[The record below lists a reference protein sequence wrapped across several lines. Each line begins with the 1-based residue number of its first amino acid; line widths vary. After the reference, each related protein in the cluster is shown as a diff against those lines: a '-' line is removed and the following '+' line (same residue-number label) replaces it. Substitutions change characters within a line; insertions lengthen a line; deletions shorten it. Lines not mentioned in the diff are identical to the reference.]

1 MVVVVVVVV
10 LVVVVVVVVVVGGVL
25 LMYLSNRGVSQHMGI
40 SKQDVATFP
49 LSPSIPSRSCWM
61 MPSER
66 GSSPLSRLSQLPK
79 SLASKSLAAQERQ
92 LPGHV

>member
-49 LSPSIPSRSCWM
+49 LSPSIPSRSC
-61 MPSER
+61 
-66 GSSPLSRLSQLPK
+66 
-79 SLASKSLAAQERQ
+79 
-92 LPGHV
+92 